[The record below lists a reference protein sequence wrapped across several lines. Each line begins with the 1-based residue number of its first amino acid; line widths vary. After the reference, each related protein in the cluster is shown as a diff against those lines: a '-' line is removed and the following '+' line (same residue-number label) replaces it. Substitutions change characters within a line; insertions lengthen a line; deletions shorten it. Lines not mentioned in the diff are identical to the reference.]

1 MSTCMYVPKAY
12 TRLRN
17 VSLCCAAIAPPP
29 AVALT
34 RRRKISVRYLR
45 CSFTTLQQPPT
56 INKERSLLKYHVVLL
71 YILPNNFIYIYVLYR
86 YVYTTLSYLY
96 LRFRGYPDMETLQN
110 VFLIHDF

>member
-1 MSTCMYVPKAY
+1 MSTCTYVPKAY
-12 TRLRN
+12 TRLRD

-56 INKERSLLKYHVVLL
+56 INKERSLLKYHMVLL
-71 YILPNNFIYIYVLYR
+71 YILSNNYIYIYIGMCIRLYHIYICGFEVTSTGQR
-86 YVYTTLSYLY
+86 AAERLFFY
-96 LRFRGYPDMETLQN
+96 
-110 VFLIHDF
+110 I